1 MIACAEQLAD
11 THSHLYGSVAE
22 DVGFALSPYRLC
34 PLGAHVDHQLG
45 LVTGLS
51 LDTGVLLAY
60 TPKHSGRVRLRS
72 LDFAGEVE
80 FSLLGIPP
88 PIPGDWGNYA
98 RGAALALQQQH
109 ALSRGFDGVIAGSLP
124 IGGLSSSAAVGVAY
138 LLALEDLNELHI
150 DPEDNVRLDQFI
162 ENQYIGLNNGIMDQS
177 VILLSRKDHLLFLD
191 CANGHHENISLP
203 DCAPPF
209 EIAVVYSGLSRS
221 LVSTTY
227 NQRVAECRQAAALL
241 LQHAGL
247 TTEGSPVLQKVPEE
261 VYSKY
266 VEALP
271 LTLQK
276 RANHFFEE
284 RRRVERGV
292 QAWRRGDLDEFGLMM
307 TRSGSSSIHNYECG
321 SPHLITIYRLLAEA
335 RGVYGVRFSGAG
347 FRGCCVA
354 LIDPSHREA
363 LASLITEEYPAA
375 HPEVADL
382 FSLHFCH
389 SGEGARIR

>member
-1 MIACAEQLAD
+1 MAQ
-11 THSHLYGSVAE
+11 

-45 LVTGLS
+45 LVTGLA
-51 LDTGVLLAY
+51 LDMGVLLAY
-60 TPKHSGRVRLRS
+60 TPNDRGRVRLRS
-72 LDFAGEVE
+72 LDFEGEVE
-80 FSLLGIPP
+80 FSVLEIPP

-109 ALSRGFDGVIAGSLP
+109 SLSRGFDGVIAGSLP

-138 LLALEDLNELHI
+138 LLALEEVNELPV
-150 DPEDNVRLDQFI
+150 DPDENIRLDQFI

-177 VILLSRKDHLLFLD
+177 VILLSRKDHLLSLD
-191 CANGHHENISLP
+191 CASGDHENIPLP
-203 DCAPPF
+203 NCAPPF

-247 TTEGSPVLQKVPEE
+247 TTEGSPVLREVPEE
-261 VYSKY
+261 VYTKY

-271 LTLQK
+271 STLRR

-292 QAWRRGDLDEFGLMM
+292 QAWRKGNLDEFGLMM
-307 TRSGSSSIHNYECG
+307 TQSGASSIHNYECG
-321 SPHLITIYRLLAEA
+321 SPHLITIYSLLAEA

-347 FRGCCVA
+347 FRGACVA

-363 LASLITEEYPAA
+363 LVSLLTEEYPAA

-389 SGEGARIR
+389 SGEGARIQ